1 MTTPERE
8 DRAQVSSPRKG
19 AFWRTVKAVAWS
31 FIGLRKGS
39 EYQQD
44 IEKLHPL
51 HIVLAGLVG
60 VFLLVLAL
68 IAIVKWVT

>member
-1 MTTPERE
+1 MTAPGDSNSTTR
-8 DRAQVSSPRKG
+8 SSAKG
-19 AFWRTVKAVAWS
+19 SLWRTVRAVAWS

-44 IEKLHPL
+44 IEKIHPL
-51 HIVLAGLVG
+51 HIVLVGLVG
-60 VFLLVLAL
+60 IFLLVLAL